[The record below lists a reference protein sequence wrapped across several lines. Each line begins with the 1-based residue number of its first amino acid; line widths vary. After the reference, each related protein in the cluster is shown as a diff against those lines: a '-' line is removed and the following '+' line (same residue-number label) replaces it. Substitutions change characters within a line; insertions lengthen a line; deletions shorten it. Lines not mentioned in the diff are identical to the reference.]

1 MKQIIVVM
9 SVAASP
15 VVAGLAGEVEH
26 YDLKLNFPFNKV
38 EGPVVFGLE
47 CGDGKFGRAR
57 CTSA

>member
-1 MKQIIVVM
+1 
-9 SVAASP
+9 

-47 CGDGKFGRAR
+47 YGDGKFGRAR